1 MLVAPGEQDEKGQ
14 GKALGALLVL
24 HLTVYFSQVPLD
36 VKVSLMELCKRVVNK
51 KIKPSENFHNKSLIS
66 SFYYGSLKYILE
78 KLERRAVI
86 NKIYNKSLNDYIY
99 KFNSIKIFS
108 SLP

>member
-36 VKVSLMELCKRVVNK
+36 VKVSLMELCKRVVN
-51 KIKPSENFHNKSLIS
+51 
-66 SFYYGSLKYILE
+66 
-78 KLERRAVI
+78 
-86 NKIYNKSLNDYIY
+86 
-99 KFNSIKIFS
+99 
-108 SLP
+108 